1 MDDCI
6 TFGLGFKSNR
16 ETNEFLRCLWSR
28 MEIVFGKL
36 SWMYSPFRVNNT
48 IFVGQANIGENK
60 LLDVRIHYKQR
71 GCLSSIEFR
80 PLYNLDISK
89 VKSQLKQC
97 VFEAQRY
104 EEYREERYGAG
115 NLDKNI
121 SFRKRTEKN
130 YEIGGNSVV
139 LKVCGYDDKDCA
151 TLFKSQLQQVCN
163 LLSFDTLKY
172 ISMGGTLTEEIRE
185 NHNFRTRLMNSE
197 TGKVT
202 GEMEKN
208 EMYRNLVLSDR
219 IAAYID
225 TYLERPYGYEGHYTN
240 FDKSV
245 QLFAQ
250 ALRNEE
256 FSGIATGLPEPYAE
270 LAIVNYMSALEVIT
284 LNDKEPVSCRCCGQ
298 MKYSIARR
306 VTDLA
311 EKTFNGFDGF
321 VKDYYGDRSKYVHT
335 GALLSSNSYVGKSIP
350 LMSTCKNSK
359 TGMITQ
365 VGRVLPELKEMVK
378 ACIEWH
384 EVNFSEYNT

>member
-1 MDDCI
+1 MRDSV
-6 TFGLGFKSNR
+6 TFGLGYKNNK

-28 MEIVFGKL
+28 MEAMFGKL
-36 SWMYSPFRVNNT
+36 AWMYSPLRVNNT
-48 IFVGQANIGENK
+48 ILVGQASIGKNE

-71 GCLSSIEFR
+71 GCLSSIEFS
-80 PLYNLDISK
+80 PLYDMDDSK
-89 VKSQLKQC
+89 LKNQLKQC

-104 EEYREERYGAG
+104 EEYREKRYGKG
-115 NLDKNI
+115 ELDKNI
-121 SFRKRTEKN
+121 SFHKRTGKN
-130 YEIGGNSVV
+130 FEVEGNTII
-139 LKVCGYDDKDCA
+139 LQVCGYDKKDCA
-151 TLFKSQLQQVCN
+151 TQFNSQLQQVCN
-163 LLSFDTLKY
+163 ILSFDTLKY
-172 ISMGGTLTEEIRE
+172 VSMKGTLIEEIRK
-185 NHNFRTRLMNSE
+185 NHNFGTRLINSE

-208 EMYRNLVLSDR
+208 EMYRNLVLSDSMV
-219 IAAYID
+219 AYID
-225 TYLERPYGYEGHYTN
+225 TYLERPYGYEDHFTF

-256 FSGIATGLPEPYAE
+256 LSGIATGLPEPYAE

-284 LNDKEPVSCRCCGQ
+284 LNDKKTETCKCCGQ
-298 MKYSIARR
+298 KKYSIARR

-311 EKTFNGFDGF
+311 EKTFCGFDGF

-350 LMSTCKNSK
+350 LMSIGKNSK

-365 VGRVLPELKEMVK
+365 IGRVLPELKEMVK

-384 EVNFSEYNT
+384 EANVSEYKT